1 MGMGRKQR
9 EELFEQE
16 SFNANMD
23 MNEIKSILDYLVP
36 TPKKSP
42 ISDRLVRKVDE
53 YFKQKNKK

>member
-1 MGMGRKQR
+1 MGMSRKQR

-53 YFKQKNKK
+53 YFEQKNKK

>member
-23 MNEIKSILDYLVP
+23 MNEIKSILDFFGVG
-36 TPKKSP
+36 TK
-42 ISDRLVRKVDE
+42 
-53 YFKQKNKK
+53 